1 MLDDCV
7 IGIERFD
14 LYVPDKHM
22 TLSPSLMHVH
32 TSKTGSLCSRARG
45 VPFIHVHADS
55 IVRVQQVLH
64 VRLHGGEIGLCVLCL
79 LRFFTCEIMGYDKPD
94 FHLLLVT

>member
-32 TSKTGSLCSRARG
+32 TSQTGSLCSRARG
-45 VPFIHVHADS
+45 VPFIHVHVDS
-55 IVRVQQVLH
+55 SVHKSCTCACTEVRSD
-64 VRLHGGEIGLCVLCL
+64 CVSYVYYG
-79 LRFFTCEIMGYDKPD
+79 FFTCEIMGYDKPD